1 MLSNKYHSD
10 IESNLRIPII
20 LSILVHLC
28 LLYFLPMKKPRQI
41 IYVTF
46 PVELIT
52 IPPIQAVREK
62 EKTEPKKEAI
72 VAKKIIE
79 KTKKEEP
86 TKKTEEPEQ
95 PFPAVQRQ
103 PVSSLSLEAAKFPYT
118 YYLNQIRK
126 KVSANWFFNCQ
137 SGNLRNVVYFRI
149 KQNGEIIAL
158 RLSESSGD
166 KIFDQLSTRAVELSS
181 PFPPLPQG
189 FAEEY
194 LGVYFEF
201 AFRE

>member
-1 MLSNKYHSD
+1 MLSNKYHRD

-20 LSILVHLC
+20 LSLLVHLC
-28 LLYFLPMKKPRQI
+28 LLYFLPMKKSRQI

-62 EKTEPKKEAI
+62 EKAEPQKEAI
-72 VAKKIIE
+72 VAEKIIK

-86 TKKTEEPEQ
+86 TKKTEEPPQ
-95 PFPAVQRQ
+95 PQRQ

-126 KVSANWFFNCQ
+126 KVSANWFFNRQ

-149 KQNGEIIAL
+149 KPNGEIIAL

-166 KIFDQLSTRAVELSS
+166 RIFDQLSSRAVELSA

-189 FAEEY
+189 FEEEY